1 MNTDL
6 RASLIASG
14 AAALLSAIVGAVSGV
29 AFFPLLL
36 RAILGGLVMGGLVFG
51 AFALARRF
59 MPEFFEGAAE
69 PSSPDSG
76 LGTAIN
82 IVLPAEEPEIGAE
95 KEDFASLE
103 SAEGRASSEAPG
115 GAASLESFTGPEKRA
130 KAPSSGPTRAAYEE
144 EDSVYGGESLLD
156 GPEGASPVE
165 SAELPS
171 FSDAP
176 IREGLED
183 LDVLPD
189 LDSLSDSFAESPSSA
204 RTEDADERRGAHGFA
219 GGKASAS
226 GAAGS
231 DPALLAQ
238 AVRTLLKR
246 DQKG

>member
-1 MNTDL
+1 VNTDL

-14 AAALLSAIVGAVSGV
+14 AAALLSAIVGAASGV
-29 AFFPLLL
+29 AFLPLLL
-36 RAILGGLVMGGLVFG
+36 RAILGGLVIGGLVFG

-59 MPEFFEGAAE
+59 MPELFEEAAE
-69 PSSPDSG
+69 APSSDSG
-76 LGTAIN
+76 LGTAVN
-82 IVLPAEEPEIGAE
+82 IVLPAEEPEVGAG
-95 KEDFASLE
+95 KEDFGSLE
-103 SAEGRASSEAPG
+103 PAEGVAPPETADG
-115 GAASLESFTGPEKRA
+115 PAPLEPFPGPGKRA
-130 KAPSSGPTRAAYEE
+130 ESAPSRPAQAAYEE
-144 EDSVYGGESLLD
+144 DSAYGGESLLD
-156 GPEGASPVE
+156 GPEEASPVE

-171 FSDAP
+171 FSDSP

-189 LDSLSDSFAESPSSA
+189 LDSLSDSFAESSSPA
-204 RTEDADERRGAHGFA
+204 RTEAADERRGASSFA

>member
-1 MNTDL
+1 VNTDL

-14 AAALLSAIVGAVSGV
+14 AAALLSAIVGALSAV
-29 AFFPLLL
+29 AFLPLLL
-36 RAILGGLVMGGLVFG
+36 RAVLGGLLIGGIVFG

-59 MPEFFEGAAE
+59 MPELFGEAE
-69 PSSPDSG
+69 ESPSTDSG
-76 LGTAIN
+76 LGSAVN
-82 IVLPAEEPEIGAE
+82 IVLPAEEPELGAE
-95 KEDFASLE
+95 KEELDSLE
-103 SAEGRASSEAPG
+103 SAEP
-115 GAASLESFTGPEKRA
+115 GAAAPDLAASPESVPGPSKGAES
-130 KAPSSGPTRAAYEE
+130 APSRPAPAAYED
-144 EDSVYGGESLLD
+144 DSDFGGESLLD
-156 GPEGASPVE
+156 GPEEASSAG

-171 FSDAP
+171 FSDSP
-176 IREGLED
+176 LREGLED

-189 LDSLSDSFAESPSSA
+189 LDSLSDSFAESPSPA
-204 RTEDADERRGAHGFA
+204 RNEDADERRGAHGFA